1 MCPRPHSQGVTEQKF
16 EPRPAFLTAVKCS
29 FPLHRQARTVPSPHI
44 HTHTIITQRY
54 IQSHTY
60 IGWYGFSLSGTH
72 TPARMVCFQLCNVT
86 DSPKVPFAQLHINS
100 RVWSH
105 AHTCTRAHTRTH
117 THTHTRLGSLKV
129 LPSPALAPGIELIS
143 NCYFSGLN
151 AEGRGVDKGIYPHF
165 LPSCQPSILLRAGG
179 LAEASA
185 LLSGWA
191 KGPPDWAAG

>member
-1 MCPRPHSQGVTEQKF
+1 MLLPTASTGTYCPLSPHTHSYHNHTEVH
-16 EPRPAFLTAVKCS
+16 PVS
-29 FPLHRQARTVPSPHI
+29 HLHRLVWLQPVRYTHSSRHGLLSAVQRHRLTESSICSVAHRQSCMVSCTHMHARAHAHA
-44 HTHTIITQRY
+44 HTHTY
-54 IQSHTY
+54 
-60 IGWYGFSLSGTH
+60 
-72 TPARMVCFQLCNVT
+72 
-86 DSPKVPFAQLHINS
+86 
-100 RVWSH
+100 
-105 AHTCTRAHTRTH
+105 
-117 THTHTRLGSLKV
+117 TRLGSLKV